1 MCRIAFLQGYEPL
14 EDIYEDEEDVFYLKT
29 KEIIITS
36 SSEEENSDVRTFVNY
51 FGNLSVQWIDRIVFH
66 LNDEL
71 IIIKKVTKA
80 FSQGQPKF
88 LESMKKDSK
97 IKQIPGTNISQ
108 ENIKGCNIFLQI
120 NKYKIIEEILDKVC
134 SENPIDPQKTK
145 GWMKA
150 SIKLIDPNTVV
161 RVKTYVNSPQDR
173 IEFTKQ
179 INELLDMKLI
189 IQSKS
194 PHMSPAFLVENEA
207 EKRRGKKRMV
217 VNYKKI
223 NRATIGDSHISL
235 ISKNF

>member
-1 MCRIAFLQGYEPL
+1 
-14 EDIYEDEEDVFYLKT
+14 
-29 KEIIITS
+29 
-36 SSEEENSDVRTFVNY
+36 
-51 FGNLSVQWIDRIVFH
+51 
-66 LNDEL
+66 
-71 IIIKKVTKA
+71 
-80 FSQGQPKF
+80 
-88 LESMKKDSK
+88 MKKDSK

-150 SIKLIDPNTVV
+150 TIKLIDPNTVI
-161 RVKTYVNSPQDR
+161 RVKPMCYSPQDR

-179 INELLDMKLI
+179 INELLNMKLI
-189 IQSKS
+189 VQSKS

-223 NRATIGDSHISL
+223 NEATIGDSHNLPNMQELLTLLRGKSIFSSFDCKSGFWQTITIAYCIYL
-235 ISKNF
+235 SQWTFSMEGSSFWP